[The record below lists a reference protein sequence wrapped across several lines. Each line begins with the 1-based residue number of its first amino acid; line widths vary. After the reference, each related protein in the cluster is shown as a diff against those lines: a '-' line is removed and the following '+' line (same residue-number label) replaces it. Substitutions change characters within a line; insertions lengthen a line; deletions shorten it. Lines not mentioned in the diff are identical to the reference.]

1 MIYEFRLVRPKE
13 NRMLTQSSLPSDESA
28 LFYAIGISVG
38 AGVKMKKFKIEYYK
52 VSDDGKKE
60 LIGKVG
66 TC

>member
-1 MIYEFRLVRPKE
+1 
-13 NRMLTQSSLPSDESA
+13 MLTQSSLPSDESA

-60 LIGKVG
+60 LIGNVG